1 MGLFKTAVGSGLL
14 VNTGDAQV
22 LAWHQARYHVRR
34 AVAALPQCPLTGEAG
49 LGGDVVAPGCQSLD
63 QVRWPY
69 ESSPRPMR

>member
-1 MGLFKTAVGSGLL
+1 MGLPISAVGSGLL

-49 LGGDVVAPGCQSLD
+49 LGGDVVAPGRQSLD

>member
-1 MGLFKTAVGSGLL
+1 MSFAVSAVSGGLL

-22 LAWHQARYHVRR
+22 FAWHQARYHVCW
-34 AVAALPQCPLTGEAG
+34 AVAALPQCPLACEAG